1 MRSFENKTIE
11 TMFSVTQL
19 QEKVSELGQQIE
31 KDYSDSEADLV
42 LVGVLKGSF
51 IFLADLVRAIDL
63 PLSVDFI
70 GVSSYGDATESSGT
84 VTITHPLSKS
94 IEGKNIIL
102 VEDIV
107 DTGITM
113 AALLPM
119 LEKEKPASIKVCTL
133 LEKPSRRKADV
144 PMAYVGFSVP
154 DQFVL
159 GYGLDFAGHFRNLPF
174 IGVNK
179 TDG

>member
-1 MRSFENKTIE
+1 MRSFENKNIE
-11 TMFSVTQL
+11 TMISVTQI
-19 QEKVSELGQQIE
+19 QDKVSELGKQIE
-31 KDYSDSEADLV
+31 NDYGDREAELV

-51 IFLADLVRAIDL
+51 IFLADLIRAIDL

-70 GVSSYGDATESSGT
+70 GVSSYGDATESSGN
-84 VTITHPLSKS
+84 VKLHALSKS
-94 IEGKNIIL
+94 IEGKDIIL

-113 AALLPM
+113 AALLPL
-119 LEKEKPASIKVCTL
+119 LEKQNPASLKVCTL
-133 LEKPSRRKADV
+133 LEKPSRRRAEV
-144 PMAYVGFSVP
+144 PMDYIGFSVP

-179 TDG
+179 SDG